1 MNVYVVCM
9 DSYYV
14 RDAQMF
20 DPEGLSE
27 RELNETDIFSE
38 TLEMHWHDIDATPLS
53 ELSKLLV
60 KRMLVAASRT
70 GIGMM
75 QGACL
80 PPKSSE
86 FYCMVN
92 IDAFLD

>member
-27 RELNETDIFSE
+27 MELNETDIFSE
-38 TLEMHWHDIDATPLS
+38 TMEMHWHDIDATPFIGVVKAIS
-53 ELSKLLV
+53 EEE
-60 KRMLVAASRT
+60 
-70 GIGMM
+70 
-75 QGACL
+75 ACR
-80 PPKSSE
+80 SIANR
-86 FYCMVN
+86 YRY
-92 IDAFLD
+92 DAMCLFATKIE

>member
-27 RELNETDIFSE
+27 MELNETKRIFS
-38 TLEMHWHDIDATPLS
+38 LKQW
-53 ELSKLLV
+53 
-60 KRMLVAASRT
+60 RCT
-70 GIGMM
+70 GMI
-75 QGACL
+75 
-80 PPKSSE
+80 
-86 FYCMVN
+86 
-92 IDAFLD
+92 

>member
-27 RELNETDIFSE
+27 MELNETDIS
-38 TLEMHWHDIDATPLS
+38 LKHW
-53 ELSKLLV
+53 KC
-60 KRMLVAASRT
+60 T
-70 GIGMM
+70 GMI
-75 QGACL
+75 
-80 PPKSSE
+80 
-86 FYCMVN
+86 
-92 IDAFLD
+92 

>member
-27 RELNETDIFSE
+27 KELNETDIFSE
-38 TLEMHWHDIDATPLS
+38 TMEMHWHDIEVTPFMRGTNIS
-53 ELSKLLV
+53 TV
-60 KRMLVAASRT
+60 
-70 GIGMM
+70 
-75 QGACL
+75 L
-80 PPKSSE
+80 PPHWRKS
-86 FYCMVN
+86 N
-92 IDAFLD
+92 HLTTPAIAPARKHTRK

>member
-27 RELNETDIFSE
+27 KELNET
-38 TLEMHWHDIDATPLS
+38 
-53 ELSKLLV
+53 
-60 KRMLVAASRT
+60 RMAMGGKDRALT
-70 GIGMM
+70 NIK
-75 QGACL
+75 GAGN
-80 PPKSSE
+80 
-86 FYCMVN
+86 M
-92 IDAFLD
+92 

>member
-27 RELNETDIFSE
+27 MELNETDFFSE
-38 TLEMHWHDIDATPLS
+38 TMEMHWHDIDVTPFVGVVKAISEEEACRSIANRYRYDARCLFATKI
-53 ELSKLLV
+53 E
-60 KRMLVAASRT
+60 
-70 GIGMM
+70 
-75 QGACL
+75 
-80 PPKSSE
+80 
-86 FYCMVN
+86 
-92 IDAFLD
+92 